1 MLEIEKL
8 NAGYHGVPV
17 VSDIDLRVDKGEIV
31 ALIGSNGA
39 GKSTILRTI
48 SGLLKPASGGI
59 FLDGKRIDT
68 LPGHEI
74 VGLGV
79 AHLPEGRKLFGKLSV
94 EDNLLL
100 GAYSVK
106 SPNVIQD
113 RMERVFSL
121 FPVLSHRRGQRA
133 ETMSG
138 GEQQML
144 AIGRA
149 LMSGPQILML
159 DEPSLGLM
167 PKFVLTVYEAIRQ
180 MNASGM
186 SVLLVEQNVQKALE
200 LSNRV
205 YVLQTG
211 KIVFSGSA
219 AQCADNELIRK
230 AYLGM

>member
-79 AHLPEGRKLFGKLSV
+79 AHVPEGRKLFGKLSV

-106 SPNVIQD
+106 SLIFKTEWNEFSHSFQCCHIVGATSRD
-113 RMERVFSL
+113 NERWRTDAGHWKSSYV
-121 FPVLSHRRGQRA
+121 
-133 ETMSG
+133 
-138 GEQQML
+138 
-144 AIGRA
+144 
-149 LMSGPQILML
+149 GPQILML